1 MTPVKNFFKFLLRFA
16 LYSTLIISIV
26 AFPPLARKML
36 AGQENTK
43 KVLKIKTKKV
53 FVEIAD
59 TAEKRAA
66 GLMFRENLAEDS
78 GMLFVFKKPE
88 RISFWMYNTVVPLS
102 IAFIDEKGII
112 LQIEDMQPK
121 DLTPVASINKALY
134 ALEVNKGWFEKN
146 KIKEGDLIEG
156 IVPPEGS
163 VPGLDLKK

>member
-1 MTPVKNFFKFLLRFA
+1 MKLVKIFFTLLLRFA
-16 LYSTLIISIV
+16 LYSALIISIV

-43 KVLKIKTKKV
+43 KILTIKTKKV

-78 GMLFVFKKPE
+78 GMLFVFNKPE

-112 LQIEDMQPK
+112 LQIEDLKPK
-121 DLTPVASINKALY
+121 DLTPIASKNKVLY
-134 ALEVNKGWFEKN
+134 ALEVNKGWFEQN

-156 IVPPEGS
+156 IVPEAGAVIKTS
-163 VPGLDLKK
+163 K